1 MEIESLKP
9 FALVGGTALSL
20 KYGHRISI
28 DLDLFY
34 NQKFDNKTIANALSE
49 SFGPAFDYKP
59 QHEYFGIFC
68 YISGV
73 KTDLVHYPH
82 PLIQP
87 IEEKEGVRM
96 YSDADLIAMK
106 IQAILGRGRR
116 KDFYDLYEL
125 LQHYELNR
133 IIDWHRQKFP
143 NQMLAIS
150 IPHAMT
156 YFTDADDDASPKSLK
171 GMSWEEVK
179 SGISGIVRDFL
190 S

>member
-1 MEIESLKP
+1 MDIPKLNA

-20 KYGHRISI
+20 KFGHRTSV
-28 DLDLFY
+28 DLDLFSLE
-34 NQKFDNKTIANALSE
+34 KFVPEEIEAMLLRRYENSFSAENRHRKWGLFCFIA
-49 SFGPAFDYKP
+49 
-59 QHEYFGIFC
+59 
-68 YISGV
+68 GV
-73 KTDLVHYPH
+73 KTDLVRYPH

-87 IEEKEGVRM
+87 IEEKEGIRM
-96 YSDADLIAMK
+96 YSDADLAAMK

-125 LQHYELNR
+125 LQHYDLKQLT
-133 IIDWHRQKFP
+133 DWHKQKFP
-143 NQMLAIS
+143 NQILAIS
-150 IPHAMT
+150 IPNALI